1 MPSVHVRTP
10 SPLSGCVPC
19 CGSDL
24 PPSPGWP
31 RFSGRF
37 SAGSRASAPACTP
50 VRLML
55 CSGPACVSWLCQRAV
70 SAQGTRRSS
79 QHPPWE
85 GWLAFS
91 PLSPLRKGRKPSK
104 PQPSALAGP
113 PLLPACFLKGCR
125 LSLQVAGAGFSKD
138 VQGLTP
144 QTRTAP
150 GLGGGHRCNWI
161 YGELGTLDGRLQG
174 LKAQ

>member
-1 MPSVHVRTP
+1 MDPAPSERLRALLWLRSATKSWVATFLRQVFCGLRGLSP
-10 SPLSGCVPC
+10 SPRSSQGNALLRPSLCQLAVSEGCV
-19 CGSDL
+19 S
-24 PPSPGWP
+24 
-31 RFSGRF
+31 SGN
-37 SAGSRASAPACTP
+37 
-50 VRLML
+50 
-55 CSGPACVSWLCQRAV
+55 
-70 SAQGTRRSS
+70 RRSS

-125 LSLQVAGAGFSKD
+125 LSLQVAGAGFPKD

-144 QTRTAP
+144 QNRTAP
-150 GLGGGHRCNWI
+150 GLGGGHRFNWI
-161 YGELGTLDGRLQG
+161 YGEFGTLDGRLQG